1 MAEKLEIS
9 KDGYLSLIK
18 KVFDNKL
25 EERELALD
33 RYRKADDQMET
44 AEQFMLMGKNAVAF
58 LNLASISTNDLAS
71 LAKEIK
77 GIVYKDDAGD
87 STASALSD
95 DWKNTISERIE
106 EVEKDRSARSVFDEN
121 SNDNDDVKQK

>member
-18 KVFDNKL
+18 RVFENKL

-33 RYRKADDQMET
+33 RYRKADEQMESV
-44 AEQFMLMGKNAVAF
+44 EQFMLMGKNAVSF
-58 LNLASISTNDLAS
+58 LNLASLSTNDLAS

-77 GIVYKDDAGD
+77 TIVYKDEISGD
-87 STASALSD
+87 INFNLSD
-95 DWKNTISERIE
+95 NWKDAITERIE
-106 EVEKDRSARSVFDEN
+106 EVEKNRGTFISE
-121 SNDNDDVKQK
+121 DNDIEK